1 MATLI
6 ADNVRKVFPPKF
18 GGQTPVTAIDN
29 ISFEMKGHTFV
40 SLVGPSGCG
49 KSTFLNIVSQ
59 VEKPTGGKIEVKG
72 DTGGDAR
79 IGYVF
84 QDPRLL
90 PWKTVLDNILYVQD
104 GGKRAERKDRAN
116 RYLKLVGLEE
126 AGSMYPGQL
135 SGGMQQRVGIARAL
149 SISPDLLLMDEPF
162 SHLDAITAR
171 GMREELQRLWTDA
184 KAGVL
189 FVTHDVMEAVLLS
202 NRVLIMSSDGL
213 IYKDLSID
221 LEYPRLQTD
230 HEVVKLQADILEMFE
245 AMEEESAKRR
255 TNGNGPSG
263 GDAEAPPDSA
273 SDPKAKAKAA
283 TERAVANSEKTS

>member
-18 GGQTPVTAIDN
+18 GGQEPVTAIDN

-59 VEKPTGGKIEVKG
+59 VETPTAGKIEVKG
-72 DTGGDAR
+72 DAGGRAR

-104 GGKRAERKDRAN
+104 GGKRAERKERAN
-116 RYLKLVGLEE
+116 QYLKLVGLDD
-126 AGSMYPGQL
+126 AGQMYPGQL

-184 KAGVL
+184 RAGVL

-202 NRVLIMSSDGL
+202 NRVLIMSGDGL

-255 TNGNGPSG
+255 TNGNGPTG
-263 GDAEAPPDSA
+263 ADGTPAADAA
-273 SDPKAKAKAA
+273 SEPKAKAKAA
-283 TERAVANSEKTS
+283 TERAVAKSDKTS

>member
-6 ADNVRKVFPPKF
+6 ADKVRKVFPPKF
-18 GGQTPVTAIDN
+18 GGQEPVMAIDS

-49 KSTFLNIVSQ
+49 KSTFLNIVSN
-59 VEKPTGGKIEVKG
+59 VEKPTAGRLEVKG
-72 DTGGDAR
+72 DSGGSAR

-104 GGKRAERKDRAN
+104 KGKRAERKERA
-116 RYLKLVGLEE
+116 REYLKLVGLEDSG
-126 AGSMYPGQL
+126 AMYPGQL

-171 GMREELQRLWTDA
+171 GMREELQRLWTSA
-184 KAGVL
+184 EAGVL

-221 LEYPRLQTD
+221 LPYPRLQTD

-245 AMEEESAKRR
+245 TMEQESAKRR
-255 TNGNGPSG
+255 TNGNGPSSS
-263 GDAEAPPDSA
+263 DASA
-273 SDPKAKAKAA
+273 TSDASAQPKAAA
-283 TERAVANSEKTS
+283 DQAVAETEKAG